1 MSSVVNEAPAPV
13 TEPLAAMLFREISES
28 RATDTSLVP
37 IVVVTLAPPETLRT
51 SDERSMLSLEP
62 LSPPTA
68 RVVVIAAV
76 EVAVTRPLAST
87 VRTGIAVAEP
97 TDPADTPESASLAAA
112 SVPEAMLSALRA
124 VRFTPDTAGSVAGNL
139 ASGTVPEARSEA
151 SRLVRF
157 APLIAGS
164 VAGNLPSGTVPEES

>member
-1 MSSVVNEAPAPV
+1 
-13 TEPLAAMLFREISES
+13 
-28 RATDTSLVP
+28 
-37 IVVVTLAPPETLRT
+37 
-51 SDERSMLSLEP
+51 MLSLEP

-76 EVAVTRPLAST
+76 EAAVMRPLAST

-97 TDPADTPESASLAAA
+97 TDPADTPESASLATA
-112 SVPEAMLSALRA
+112 SVPEEMLLALRA
-124 VRFTPDTAGSVAGNL
+124 VRFTPDTPGSVAGNL
-139 ASGTVPEARSEA
+139 ASGTVPEARSDA

>member
-1 MSSVVNEAPAPV
+1 MSFPSVRVPPISSVVNEAPAPV
-13 TEPLAAMLFREISES
+13 TEPVAATLFREISES

-37 IVVVTLAPPETLRT
+37 IVVVTFEPPETLRT

-62 LSPPTA
+62 LSPPTGS

-76 EVAVTRPLAST
+76 EVAVMRPLAST

-124 VRFTPDTAGSVAGNL
+124 VRFTPDTAGRVVLG
-139 ASGTVPEARSEA
+139 
-151 SRLVRF
+151 
-157 APLIAGS
+157 I
-164 VAGNLPSGTVPEES
+164 

>member
-1 MSSVVNEAPAPV
+1 MSLPSVRDPPISSVVNEAPAPV
-13 TEPLAAMLFREISES
+13 TEPVAATLFREISES

-37 IVVVTLAPPETLRT
+37 IVVVTFEPPETLRT

-62 LSPPTA
+62 LSPPTVG
-68 RVVVIAAV
+68 VVVIAAV
-76 EVAVTRPLAST
+76 EVAVMRPLAST

-124 VRFTPDTAGSVAGNL
+124 VRFTPDTAGRVVQG
-139 ASGTVPEARSEA
+139 
-151 SRLVRF
+151 
-157 APLIAGS
+157 I
-164 VAGNLPSGTVPEES
+164 